1 MIGTNGAIA
10 VEPVKAGR
18 HLAQHIDVEVQA
30 REVGRGLQPPHHT
43 DAQIA
48 CVRQAADALRPV
60 AKPPEDVLDLGVD
73 AGHEAGIVHICEQR
87 KGQVHNVSSAF
98 TTVNQYA
105 QAMEL
110 ASLIA
115 RRGNRILQVRPFD
128 QKSWAKDAKVAE
140 ATLSMMLRVRL
151 DKNGAVVTP
160 SLATVSKACAAA
172 GVPLWAFLH
181 SDDGVL
187 ELFLS
192 ERGAELMAIE
202 RAGGVSAAMN
212 ACMAVLDELRPQA
225 AIEQEE
231 GQARKRA

>member
-1 MIGTNGAIA
+1 
-10 VEPVKAGR
+10 
-18 HLAQHIDVEVQA
+18 
-30 REVGRGLQPPHHT
+30 
-43 DAQIA
+43 
-48 CVRQAADALRPV
+48 
-60 AKPPEDVLDLGVD
+60 
-73 AGHEAGIVHICEQR
+73 
-87 KGQVHNVSSAF
+87 
-98 TTVNQYA
+98 
-105 QAMEL
+105 MEL